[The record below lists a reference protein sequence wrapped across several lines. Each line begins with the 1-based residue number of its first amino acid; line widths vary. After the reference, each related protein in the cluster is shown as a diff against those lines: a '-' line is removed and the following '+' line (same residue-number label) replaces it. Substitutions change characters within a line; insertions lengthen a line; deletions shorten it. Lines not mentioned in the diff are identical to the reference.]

1 MRHLRLLFLP
11 VFGLLGGCSYVHFGK
26 VPPAAA
32 APALA
37 QENLELRTEKK
48 ILQEELT
55 LARREGQT
63 LRAVLESGKSGAG
76 DEALAARLGET
87 SRELAA
93 LRASYARLEAQ
104 RATLVAAPADSL
116 APAESTQVA
125 DLTRRLTATEER
137 LAESLRSYTT
147 LREETTGLRA
157 EVMRARTEANVLTA
171 QVRNLTFEND
181 RARAALAQ
189 LNTELLAQKDAR
201 AKATQ
206 EADAARIQLSV
217 VLAAGTNA
225 APATLG
231 DARADSAAGAATLSA
246 PNLPDSDRPE
256 TARLSTSRERIAAAA
271 NEPAP
276 DAVKRTHVVA
286 VGETLESIAKKYYG
300 RPDRWRILYA
310 ANNDQLSL
318 GRPLKVGMVI
328 EVPDR

>member
-48 ILQEELT
+48 ILQEELA

-63 LRAVLESGKSGAG
+63 LREVLESGKSGAG
-76 DEALAARLGET
+76 DEALAARLGQT

-93 LRASYARLEAQ
+93 LRAAYAELEAR
-104 RATLVAAPADSL
+104 RATLVAAPADPL
-116 APAESTQVA
+116 APADSTQVA

-171 QVRNLTFEND
+171 RVRNLTVEND

-206 EADAARIQLSV
+206 EADAARTQLSA
-217 VLAAGTNA
+217 VLAAG
-225 APATLG
+225 TLG
-231 DARADSAAGAATLSA
+231 DARANSAAGAATLGA
-246 PNLPDSDRPE
+246 PGLPDSDRPE

-271 NEPAP
+271 NEAASVP
-276 DAVKRTHVVA
+276 VKRTHVVSA
-286 VGETLESIAKKYYG
+286 GETLESIAKQYYG
-300 RPDRWRILYA
+300 RPDRWRVLYV
-310 ANNDQLSL
+310 ANNDLLSL
-318 GRPLKVGMVI
+318 GRPLQVGMVI
-328 EVPDR
+328 DVPER

>member
-1 MRHLRLLFLP
+1 MRLLRLLLLP
-11 VFGLLGGCSYVHFGK
+11 GLGLFGGCSYVHFGK

-37 QENLELRTEKK
+37 QENLGLRTEKK

-76 DEALAARLGET
+76 DEALAARLGEA

-93 LRASYARLEAQ
+93 LRASYAVLEAR
-104 RATLVAAPADSL
+104 RATLAAAPADTL
-116 APAESTQVA
+116 APADSTQVA
-125 DLTRRLTATEER
+125 DLTRRLTDTEER

-171 QVRNLTFEND
+171 RVRNLTVEND

-206 EADAARIQLSV
+206 EAEAARSQLST
-217 VLAAGTNA
+217 VLAAGTNPA
-225 APATLG
+225 AATLG
-231 DARADSAAGAATLSA
+231 DARADSAAGVATLSA
-246 PNLPDSDRPE
+246 PNLPDGDRPE
-256 TARLSTSRERIAAAA
+256 TARLSTSRERVAAAA
-271 NEPAP
+271 NEAAPAP
-276 DAVKRTHVVA
+276 VRRTHVVT
-286 VGETLESIAKKYYG
+286 VGETLESIAKQYYG
-300 RPDRWRILYA
+300 RPDRWRLLYV
-310 ANNDQLSL
+310 ANNDLLSL
-318 GRPLKVGMVI
+318 GRPLQVGMVI
-328 EVPDR
+328 DVPER